1 MPKFSASQCRGPCW
15 KPELKRFFCAQTLF
29 FFRKMWKSVAPD
41 MSGFTG
47 QKRGL
52 NVSQSQVAEARPV
65 ALTLP
70 DGKVKKF
77 DTVPTGLDLA
87 TSIGPSLAKA
97 AVAVKV
103 DGEYRDLMRPIEQDA
118 KVEIVTRTSDYGLEM
133 IRHDCAHLMAEA
145 VQEIYPGT
153 QVTIGPNIE
162 NGFYYDFHREQPFT
176 PDDLTKIEAKMKEI
190 VARDAKF
197 TREVWSRDAAISFFK
212 ARGEHFKVEI
222 IKDLPEGE
230 PISVYRQGQW
240 LDLCRGP
247 HMPSM
252 GKIGTAFKLMKV
264 AGAYW
269 RGDAKN
275 PMLQRIY
282 GTAWRDQKELD
293 QYLFMLEEA
302 EKRDHRKLGRE
313 MHLFHQQ
320 DEAAG
325 SVFWHPRGWTLYRT
339 LENFVRD
346 RIAAD
351 GYVEVKTP
359 QLYDSSLFKASGHWD
374 LYGDNMF
381 KVSADGGEKWL
392 GIKPMNC
399 PAHVQIFKQGLK
411 SYKEL
416 PIRMA
421 EFGACHR
428 NEPSGALHGI
438 MRVRA
443 FTQDDAH
450 IFCRADQ
457 ITDESLRYFKLQL
470 GVYRDLGFAPENI
483 KVKLALRPGP
493 DKRVGTDEL
502 WDKAEDGLR
511 MALRT
516 AGLAFEELPE
526 EGAFYGPKVEFHLI
540 DALGRSWQCGTLQL
554 DFNLPER
561 LDADYVGED
570 SARHRPVMLH
580 RALLGSLER
589 FIAIMIEH
597 YAGKFP
603 LWLAPVQVVI
613 ATVTN
618 EADGYAQ
625 EVAATLRAAGLRVEI
640 DSRNEKIGY
649 KIREHSLQKIPVLA
663 VVGMRD
669 AEAKNVVLRR
679 LGSEE
684 QTTLS
689 LADAAQKLATEA
701 RRPSGVA

>member
-1 MPKFSASQCRGPCW
+1 
-15 KPELKRFFCAQTLF
+15 
-29 FFRKMWKSVAPD
+29 
-41 MSGFTG
+41 
-47 QKRGL
+47 
-52 NVSQSQVAEARPV
+52 
-65 ALTLP
+65 
-70 DGKVKKF
+70 
-77 DTVPTGLDLA
+77 
-87 TSIGPSLAKA
+87 
-97 AVAVKV
+97 
-103 DGEYRDLMRPIEQDA
+103 MREVIQ
-118 KVEIVTRTSDYGLEM
+118 
-133 IRHDCAHLMAEA
+133 
-145 VQEIYPGT
+145 
-153 QVTIGPNIE
+153 
-162 NGFYYDFHREQPFT
+162 
-176 PDDLTKIEAKMKEI
+176 
-190 VARDAKF
+190 RDAKF
-197 TREVWSRDAAISFFK
+197 TREVWTRDAAISFFK
-212 ARGEHFKVEI
+212 ARGEHFKVEL

-230 PISVYRQGQW
+230 PISIYRQGQW

-247 HMPSM
+247 HLPSV
-252 GKIGTAFKLMKV
+252 GKVGTAFKLMKV

-282 GTAWRDQKELD
+282 GTAWREQKELD
-293 QYLFMLEEA
+293 LYLHQLEEA

-346 RIAAD
+346 RINND

-381 KVSADGGEKWL
+381 KVQADGGEKWL

-411 SYKEL
+411 SYRDL

-450 IFCRADQ
+450 IFCREDQ
-457 ITDESLRYFKLQL
+457 IVDESLRYFKLQL
-470 GVYRDLGFAPENI
+470 GVYEDLGFKRDNI

-493 DKRVGTDEL
+493 DKRVGEDAL

-511 MALRT
+511 HALRT
-516 AGLAFEELPE
+516 AGLPFEELPE
-526 EGAFYGPKVEFHLI
+526 EGAFYGPKVEFHLV
-540 DALGRSWQCGTLQL
+540 DAIGRSWQCGTLQL
-554 DFNLPER
+554 DFNLPNR

-580 RALLGSLER
+580 RAILGSLER
-589 FIAIMIEH
+589 FIAILIEH

-603 LWLAPVQVVI
+603 LWLAPVQVVVVG
-613 ATVTN
+613 VTN
-618 EADGYAQ
+618 EADGYVN
-625 EVAATLRAAGLRVEI
+625 EVAATLKAQGLRVEV
-640 DSRNEKIGY
+640 DTRNEKIGY

-669 AEAKNVVLRR
+669 AESKNVVLRR

-684 QTTLS
+684 QQTLS
-689 LADAAQKLATEA
+689 LVDAAKQLAEEA
-701 RRPSGVA
+701 KRP